1 MTARY
6 IAIDWGSTNL
16 RAWLYQGD
24 HCLESR
30 QSEAGVTRLNG
41 KSPAA
46 VLAEVTTD
54 WRGDHLRPFYFC
66 NPQLSSRKSI
76 LFGSTRNAL
85 QVIIMGLFDEVVG
98 AFLKGDAGKY
108 QAILS
113 WVEEQGGIQVLLEK
127 LQSGGLGAILSTW
140 LSNQQG
146 NQSVSGEQLESAL
159 GTNAVSDLGQKLGVD
174 TSTASSLLAEQLPKI
189 IDALSPQG
197 EVSPQANND
206 LLSAGM
212 ELLKG
217 KLFR

>member
-1 MTARY
+1 
-6 IAIDWGSTNL
+6 
-16 RAWLYQGD
+16 
-24 HCLESR
+24 
-30 QSEAGVTRLNG
+30 
-41 KSPAA
+41 
-46 VLAEVTTD
+46 
-54 WRGDHLRPFYFC
+54 
-66 NPQLSSRKSI
+66 
-76 LFGSTRNAL
+76 
-85 QVIIMGLFDEVVG
+85 MGLFDEVVG

-217 KLFR
+217 NSSAKQKGARNARCIPLFPRVLY

>member
-1 MTARY
+1 
-6 IAIDWGSTNL
+6 
-16 RAWLYQGD
+16 
-24 HCLESR
+24 
-30 QSEAGVTRLNG
+30 
-41 KSPAA
+41 
-46 VLAEVTTD
+46 
-54 WRGDHLRPFYFC
+54 
-66 NPQLSSRKSI
+66 
-76 LFGSTRNAL
+76 
-85 QVIIMGLFDEVVG
+85 MGLFDEVVG

-113 WVEEQGGIQVLLEK
+113 WVE
-127 LQSGGLGAILSTW
+127 
-140 LSNQQG
+140 
-146 NQSVSGEQLESAL
+146 
-159 GTNAVSDLGQKLGVD
+159 VSDLGQKLGVD

>member
-1 MTARY
+1 
-6 IAIDWGSTNL
+6 
-16 RAWLYQGD
+16 
-24 HCLESR
+24 
-30 QSEAGVTRLNG
+30 
-41 KSPAA
+41 
-46 VLAEVTTD
+46 
-54 WRGDHLRPFYFC
+54 
-66 NPQLSSRKSI
+66 
-76 LFGSTRNAL
+76 
-85 QVIIMGLFDEVVG
+85 MGLFDEVVG
-98 AFLKGDAGKY
+98 AFLKGDAGKYQAILSWVEEQGGIQVLLEKLQSGGLGAILSTWLAGKY

>member
-1 MTARY
+1 
-6 IAIDWGSTNL
+6 
-16 RAWLYQGD
+16 
-24 HCLESR
+24 
-30 QSEAGVTRLNG
+30 
-41 KSPAA
+41 
-46 VLAEVTTD
+46 
-54 WRGDHLRPFYFC
+54 
-66 NPQLSSRKSI
+66 
-76 LFGSTRNAL
+76 
-85 QVIIMGLFDEVVG
+85 
-98 AFLKGDAGKY
+98 
-108 QAILS
+108 
-113 WVEEQGGIQVLLEK
+113 
-127 LQSGGLGAILSTW
+127 ILSTW

>member
-1 MTARY
+1 M
-6 IAIDWGSTNL
+6 
-16 RAWLYQGD
+16 
-24 HCLESR
+24 
-30 QSEAGVTRLNG
+30 
-41 KSPAA
+41 
-46 VLAEVTTD
+46 
-54 WRGDHLRPFYFC
+54 
-66 NPQLSSRKSI
+66 
-76 LFGSTRNAL
+76 
-85 QVIIMGLFDEVVG
+85 
-98 AFLKGDAGKY
+98 
-108 QAILS
+108 
-113 WVEEQGGIQVLLEK
+113 LLEK

-217 KLFR
+217 KLLPLSKREHATRVASPFPSGVVLIFERNRVSMGQEPIYPGTHGY

>member
-1 MTARY
+1 
-6 IAIDWGSTNL
+6 
-16 RAWLYQGD
+16 
-24 HCLESR
+24 
-30 QSEAGVTRLNG
+30 
-41 KSPAA
+41 
-46 VLAEVTTD
+46 
-54 WRGDHLRPFYFC
+54 
-66 NPQLSSRKSI
+66 
-76 LFGSTRNAL
+76 
-85 QVIIMGLFDEVVG
+85 MGLFDDVVG

-140 LSNQQG
+140 LSNQQNQQS

>member
-1 MTARY
+1 
-6 IAIDWGSTNL
+6 
-16 RAWLYQGD
+16 
-24 HCLESR
+24 
-30 QSEAGVTRLNG
+30 
-41 KSPAA
+41 
-46 VLAEVTTD
+46 
-54 WRGDHLRPFYFC
+54 
-66 NPQLSSRKSI
+66 
-76 LFGSTRNAL
+76 
-85 QVIIMGLFDEVVG
+85 MGLFDEVVG

-140 LSNQQG
+140 LSNQQS
-146 NQSVSGEQLESAL
+146 NQSVSGEQVESAL
-159 GTNAVSDLGQKLGVD
+159 GHKCGVRSRAKTWRGYQYSFQFTGQN
-174 TSTASSLLAEQLPKI
+174 QLPKI

>member
-1 MTARY
+1 
-6 IAIDWGSTNL
+6 
-16 RAWLYQGD
+16 
-24 HCLESR
+24 
-30 QSEAGVTRLNG
+30 
-41 KSPAA
+41 
-46 VLAEVTTD
+46 
-54 WRGDHLRPFYFC
+54 
-66 NPQLSSRKSI
+66 
-76 LFGSTRNAL
+76 
-85 QVIIMGLFDEVVG
+85 MGLFDEVVG

-127 LQSGGLGAILSTW
+127 LQSGGLGPFSTW
-140 LSNQQG
+140 LGDQQG